1 MSFYTLL
8 SLPPR
13 HLESSS
19 PASASDQRGGAGFCS
34 CNEAS
39 ASVARSLTKS
49 NFAPAMMHD
58 ARRIT
63 DVVYRVR
70 QRTAISCLARF
81 SRVDEA
87 AFSFSLPLCILGW
100 KPPPRSSVGFL
111 FISPFVRWT
120 RTSSL
125 RPQTESTDADG
136 VTDADGRKGAI
147 IRNNL
152 PESIPITVVLLFPS
166 AVDHADVNQ

>member
-1 MSFYTLL
+1 MSL
-8 SLPPR
+8 
-13 HLESSS
+13 
-19 PASASDQRGGAGFCS
+19 
-34 CNEAS
+34 
-39 ASVARSLTKS
+39 ARSLTKS

-63 DVVYRVR
+63 DVDVDRVR

-100 KPPPRSSVGFL
+100 KPPPRAQFGRSA
-111 FISPFVRWT
+111 
-120 RTSSL
+120 SSL
-125 RPQTESTDADG
+125 FLPLFDGRERHRFDRKRSRRDG
-136 VTDADGRKGAI
+136 VTDGRKGAI

-152 PESIPITVVLLFPS
+152 PESIPITAVLSFPS